1 MLIISTKPNDTS
13 VLNIVTCLI
22 NESPPKIQEAETLIE
37 MLSADKRSWD
47 NRLRISNILLNN
59 GQVDQAKNII
69 HDLDIT
75 EYFQD
80 STHVWQV
87 NLLLNVLDRTDQGD
101 EITKL
106 LETKEAIEM
115 LSADKNSWDNLLGIS
130 NILLNYGQVDQ
141 AKNIIHNIDTTMY
154 FQDSINEW
162 QVNLLFEVLLR
173 TGRGDEIAKLLENTK
188 IVEMLEMLEEETLVD
203 LKLDIGR
210 KLIMQGQQTTAKNIL
225 AGIDEEKLSN
235 KKHIG
240 DLGLLY
246 KHLSMFDKANRVF
259 YVAERKGCIDQRIST
274 HMAIVFMCLGETD
287 KASIYIDKHAQSD
300 SRIPVN
306 LLWKAKLLNYSGQ
319 HVKAL
324 YWIDILLLYYPN
336 RPVPRCFGF
345 VEKGNTLRSLG
356 IYEEAN
362 NYYQKA
368 QLIEHSLTFWL
379 WIAYFEHA
387 MTLIYLGEI
396 EDALTIVW
404 NGCKCK
410 SHLNSEKFNPCVIL
424 YHFLLHRK
432 NRSKEF
438 FISPEKWADNI
449 RFCPF
454 PFLPHKTWMLLL
466 TAIVLKEQGR
476 AEKAK
481 NIIYEIITNSEINNN
496 YQQEYLLTKINSW
509 YNSEYLNYLS
519 SVLFPNDFNWK
530 VIRHIICYVEDSI
543 SRQRIC
549 LLT

>member
-1 MLIISTKPNDTS
+1 M
-13 VLNIVTCLI
+13 TCLI
-22 NESPPKIQEAETLIE
+22 NETPTNVQESGILIG
-37 MLSADKRSWD
+37 MLSVDKNTWD
-47 NRLRISNILLNN
+47 NRLRIGNVLLNKC
-59 GQVDQAKNII
+59 QVDQARKVI
-69 HDLDIT
+69 HDIDAT
-75 EYFQD
+75 KYFQN

-87 NLLLNVLDRTDQGD
+87 NLLLNVLHRAGRGD

-115 LSADKNSWDNLLGIS
+115 LSVDRQNWDNLLGIS
-130 NILLNYGQVDQ
+130 NILLIYGQVGH
-141 AKNIIHNIDTTMY
+141 AKRIIHNIDTTKY
-154 FQDSINEW
+154 FQDSINKW
-162 QVNLLFEVLLR
+162 QLILLFEVLLR
-173 TGRGDEIAKLLENTK
+173 TGRGDEITKLLENKK
-188 IVEMLEMLEEETLVD
+188 IIEMLEEETLVD
-203 LKLDIGR
+203 LKLDIGL

-246 KHLSMFDKANRVF
+246 KHLSMFYKANRVF
-259 YVAERKGCIDQRIST
+259 YVAERKGYIDQRIST
-274 HMAIVFMCLGETD
+274 HMAIVFMRLGETD

-319 HVKAL
+319 HVNAL
-324 YWIDILLLYYPN
+324 YWIDMLLLYYPN
-336 RPVPRCFGF
+336 KPVPRCFGF

-356 IYEEAN
+356 RYEEAN

-396 EDALTIVW
+396 EDALTTAW

-410 SHLNSEKFNPCVIL
+410 SYINSEKFNPCVIL
-424 YHFLLHRK
+424 YHFLLHRQ

-438 FISPEKWADNI
+438 FISSEKWADNI

-481 NIIYEIITNSEINNN
+481 NIIYGIITNSEIKNN

-509 YNSEYLNYLS
+509 YNSEYPNYLS

-530 VIRHIICYVEDSI
+530 VIRHIICYVGDSI